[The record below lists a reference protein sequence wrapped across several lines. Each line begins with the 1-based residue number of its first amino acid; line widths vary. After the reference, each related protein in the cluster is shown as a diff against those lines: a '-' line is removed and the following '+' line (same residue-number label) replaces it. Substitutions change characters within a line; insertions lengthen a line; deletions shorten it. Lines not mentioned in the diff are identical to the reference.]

1 MFATKTFFVCC
12 IIILLVSPIEAG
24 IFSRDRPSNLESGER
39 DGMGGLGGM
48 RTTTRQ
54 SRTKSVLKKVAIGAG
69 IAALAGGAYYA
80 YKHG

>member
-24 IFSRDRPSNLESGER
+24 LFSRDRPSNLEDDR
-39 DGMGGLGGM
+39 DSGLGGM

-80 YKHG
+80 YKNGK

>member
-1 MFATKTFFVCC
+1 MFATKTIFVCC

-39 DGMGGLGGM
+39 DGGLGGM